1 MGSICQL
8 NFLRMLKELSA
19 ANTGVLVAIKARVTA
34 TSTSAVAKCTGSVN
48 ANECSETLPM
58 EEMLKVIISELVADS
73 VSIVL
78 N

>member
-1 MGSICQL
+1 
-8 NFLRMLKELSA
+8 MLKELSA
-19 ANTGVLVAIKARVTA
+19 ANTGVLVAIKARVAA

-73 VSIVL
+73 VSTVL

>member
-1 MGSICQL
+1 ML
-8 NFLRMLKELSA
+8 NELSA
-19 ANTGVLVAIKARVTA
+19 ANTDVLIAMKARVVA
-34 TSTSAVAKCTGSVN
+34 MSLSAVAKCTGSVN